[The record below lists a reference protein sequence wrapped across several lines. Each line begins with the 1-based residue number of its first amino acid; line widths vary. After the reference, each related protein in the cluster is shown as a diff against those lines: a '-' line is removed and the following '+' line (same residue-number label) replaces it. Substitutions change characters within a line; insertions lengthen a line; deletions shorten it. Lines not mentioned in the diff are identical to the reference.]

1 MIFNSIRWRLQAWH
15 GLILVVV
22 LTGFGLTAYQVARD
36 NQLRRIDQDLDQ
48 RLMALLRPQPP
59 DRRPE
64 RLPDQPPDGPLEPP
78 SGQPHNEPRN
88 DLRFGSA
95 DFLLTVRE
103 AVQRGGALEANQT
116 NTFYYILWQE
126 DHSILARSPGA
137 PDNVPAPERVGLAEP
152 RTPQSHDA
160 FEKGPPGSPGPAARP
175 EARTRGQMRELFRFL
190 PRGQCVLVGRSL
202 APDLAAMRRLA
213 FWLVAAGASVLVLG
227 LAGGWWVATRAI
239 RPIEAIST
247 TAVKIAGGD
256 LSQRINAADTD
267 SELGR
272 LAGVLNSTFAR
283 LEAAFTQQA
292 RFTSDASHELRTPV
306 SVILSQTQT
315 ALSRERPSPEY
326 REALEACQRA
336 ARRMKNL
343 TESLLE
349 LARLDAGQE
358 PMKQER
364 FDLLR
369 IANECIDM
377 VRPLAAERGIQIHC
391 EVAAIECLGDAGR
404 IGQVVTN
411 LLTNAIHFNRD
422 QGEVRLSARS
432 EAGAVVLTVADT
444 GQGIPVQDVP
454 HLSERFYRA
463 DKSRSRIQGR
473 NGLGLAICKA
483 IVDAHRGSIEVSSQ
497 VGVGSTFT
505 VRLPQARLDTAATT

>member
-1 MIFNSIRWRLQAWH
+1 MCRLP
-15 GLILVVV
+15 
-22 LTGFGLTAYQVARD
+22 TAPLSCDTFMQRD
-36 NQLRRIDQDLDQ
+36 R
-48 RLMALLRPQPP
+48 LRPV
-59 DRRPE
+59 D
-64 RLPDQPPDGPLEPP
+64 
-78 SGQPHNEPRN
+78 
-88 DLRFGSA
+88 
-95 DFLLTVRE
+95 
-103 AVQRGGALEANQT
+103 
-116 NTFYYILWQE
+116 
-126 DHSILARSPGA
+126 
-137 PDNVPAPERVGLAEP
+137 PAPPL
-152 RTPQSHDA
+152 
-160 FEKGPPGSPGPAARP
+160 PPAV
-175 EARTRGQMRELFRFL
+175 RTRGQMRELFRFL
-190 PRGQCVLVGRSL
+190 PRGQCLLVGRSL
-202 APDLAAMRRLA
+202 APDVAAMRRLA
-213 FWLVAAGASVLVLG
+213 LWLVAAGTAVLALG

-239 RPIEAIST
+239 RPIEAISA

-283 LEAAFTQQA
+283 LEATFTQQA

-315 ALSRERPSPEY
+315 ALARERPAPEY

-336 ARRMKNL
+336 ARRMKIL
-343 TESLLE
+343 TESLLD

-369 IANECIDM
+369 VASECVEM

-391 EVAAIECLGDAGR
+391 DVAALECLGDAGR

-422 QGEVRLSARS
+422 QGEVRLTARTEGS
-432 EAGAVVLTVADT
+432 VILLTVADT
-444 GQGIPVQDVP
+444 GQGIPPEDVP
-454 HLSERFYRA
+454 HLFERFYRA

-483 IVDAHRGSIEVSSQ
+483 IVEAHGGTLAVSSQ
-497 VGVGSTFT
+497 PGVGSTFT
-505 VRLPQARLDTAATT
+505 VRLPLK

>member
-1 MIFNSIRWRLQAWH
+1 MIFNSIRWRLQAWY
-15 GLILVVV
+15 GLILVAV
-22 LTGFGLTAYQVARD
+22 LAGFGLTAYHVARE

-59 DRRPE
+59 ERPPG
-64 RLPDQPPDGPLEPP
+64 RSPGQPPDGPFEAPP
-78 SGQPHNEPRN
+78 GSPREEPRN
-88 DLRFGSA
+88 QPRSDHRFGSA
-95 DFLLTVRE
+95 DFLSTVRD
-103 AVQRGGALEANQT
+103 AVQRGGALESNQT
-116 NTFYYILWQE
+116 NTFYYVLWQE
-126 DHSILARSPGA
+126 DGPILARSPGA
-137 PDNVPAPERVGLAEP
+137 PADVPAPERVGLGK
-152 RTPQSHDA
+152 PQASELRDA
-160 FEKGPPGSPGPAARP
+160 IEKGPPGGPGPSTFP
-175 EARTRGQMRELFRFL
+175 EARTRGPMRELFRFL
-190 PRGQCVLVGRSL
+190 PRGECLLVGRSL

-213 FWLVAAGASVLVLG
+213 LWLAAAGASVLVLG
-227 LAGGWWVATRAI
+227 LAGGWWVASRAI
-239 RPIEAIST
+239 RPIEVISA

-283 LEAAFTQQA
+283 LEGAFNQQA
-292 RFTSDASHELRTPV
+292 QFTSDASHELRTPV

-315 ALSRERPSPEY
+315 ALSRERPGPEY
-326 REALEACQRA
+326 REALDACQRA

-369 IANECIDM
+369 VVNECVEM
-377 VRPLAAERGIQIHC
+377 VRPLAAERGIQFHC
-391 EVAAIECLGDAGR
+391 DVAAMNCLGDAGR

-411 LLTNAIHFNRD
+411 LLTNAIHFNRE
-422 QGEVRLSARS
+422 QGEVRLTVRS
-432 EAGAVVLTVADT
+432 EGGAVLLTIADT
-444 GQGIPVQDVP
+444 GQGIPAEDLP
-454 HLSERFYRA
+454 HMFERFYRA
-463 DKSRSRIQGR
+463 DKSRSRIQGH

-483 IVDAHRGSIEVSSQ
+483 IVDAHGGSIAVSSQ
-497 VGVGSTFT
+497 VGAGSTFT
-505 VRLPQARLDTAATT
+505 VTLPLK